1 MTLNT
6 TNSNIEVQMA
16 GEQINHFIASSSWGE
31 KLSPEH
37 LQQVQQEASELK
49 VLAGETICHRG
60 DASKYWYG
68 VCDGLVKVSN
78 VSSDGRPTTLIGIP
92 AGGWFG
98 EGSVVKNEKR
108 PYDVVALRDS
118 RLAQIPSETFHWL
131 LNTSL
136 PFNHY
141 LIAQLNSRLAQ
152 FVIRVEHFRSYAP
165 ERHVAHCL
173 AELFDPILYPE
184 TKTTVQI
191 SQEEV
196 AFLAGVSRGIVNRA
210 LRHLEEAKLVHVTY
224 GAISILDLA
233 ALRTFA
239 GG

>member
-1 MTLNT
+1 MV
-6 TNSNIEVQMA
+6 SEH
-16 GEQINHFIASSSWGE
+16 INEFIASSAWGE

-37 LQQVQQEASELK
+37 LQRVQHEASELK
-49 VLAGETICHRG
+49 ASAGQIICHRG
-60 DASKYWYG
+60 QRSEYWYG
-68 VCDGLVKVSN
+68 VAEGLVKVSN
-78 VSSDGRPTTLIGIP
+78 VTCDGRPTTLIGIP

-98 EGSVVKNEKR
+98 EGSVIKHEKR

-118 RLAQIPSETFHWL
+118 HLVQISAETFHWL

-173 AELFDPILYPE
+173 AELFNPVLYPG
-184 TKTTVQI
+184 TTPTLQI
-191 SQEEV
+191 SQEEI

-210 LRHLEEAKLVHVTY
+210 LRHLEEAKLVHVSY
-224 GAISILDLA
+224 GAITILDLA
-233 ALRTFA
+233 ALRAFA
-239 GG
+239 TD

>member
-1 MTLNT
+1 
-6 TNSNIEVQMA
+6 MA
-16 GEQINHFIASSSWGE
+16 SERINEFIASSAWGE
-31 KLSPEH
+31 KLFPEH
-37 LQQVQQEASELK
+37 LQNVQREASELK
-49 VLAGETICHRG
+49 ASAGQIICHRG
-60 DASKYWYG
+60 QRSEYWYG
-68 VCDGLVKVSN
+68 VAEGLVKVSN
-78 VSSDGRPTTLIGIP
+78 VTSDGRPTTLIGIP

-98 EGSVVKNEKR
+98 EGSVIKHEKR

-118 RLAQIPSETFHWL
+118 LLVQISAETFHWL

-173 AELFDPILYPE
+173 AELFNPVLYPG
-184 TKTTVQI
+184 TTPTLQI
-191 SQEEV
+191 SQEEI

-210 LRHLEEAKLVHVTY
+210 LRHLEEAKLVHVSY
-224 GAISILDLA
+224 GAVSILDLA
-233 ALRTFA
+233 ALRAFA
-239 GG
+239 TD